1 MVWEIFWLR
10 KGEEKNWIGMV
21 KKKVCVGRDWRG

>member
-10 KGEEKNWIGMV
+10 KVEEKNGIGTV
-21 KKKVCVGRDWRG
+21 KKKVCVGRDWWS